1 MTLVAMS
8 IIIITG
14 GAVRLTQSGLGCP
27 TWPNCTA
34 HHLAA
39 SFSFHPMVEFVNR
52 LITIFCSGIIILIA
66 LAAFVRKPFRRDLAK
81 LAFGLIGG
89 LIAEIVLGGITV
101 LEKLAPP
108 FVMAHFMLALIVAWN
123 ALVLYRRASTPE
135 PIRHRRVTIES
146 VWVVRI
152 LLANLAAVIF
162 MGTVVTGTGPHSG
175 SPISK
180 RLPFQLRA
188 VAELHAD
195 LVLFLIGLTLAT
207 VFLLHQ
213 GRAPADVQRTARFL
227 LVAEA
232 AQAAI
237 GYTQYFTNL
246 PALLVG
252 FHIAGATLLWLTA
265 LWLYLSLFSR
275 FNPAA
280 LDSPVE
286 FTLNEELGTEQEET
300 VSASEGLPPSP
311 IQRR

>member
-1 MTLVAMS
+1 
-8 IIIITG
+8 
-14 GAVRLTQSGLGCP
+14 
-27 TWPNCTA
+27 
-34 HHLAA
+34 
-39 SFSFHPMVEFVNR
+39 MVEFVNR
-52 LITIFCSGIIILIA
+52 LITIFCSGIIIVIA
-66 LAAFVRKPFRRDLAK
+66 LASFIRRPFRRDLAK

-101 LEKLAPP
+101 LEKLDPP

-123 ALVLYRRASTPE
+123 ALVLYRRASTNE
-135 PIRHRRVTIES
+135 PIRHRRVTIEA

-195 LVLFLIGLTLAT
+195 FVLFLIGLTLAT
-207 VFLLHQ
+207 LFLLHQ
-213 GRAPADVQRTARFL
+213 GRAPSDIQRTGRFL
-227 LVAEA
+227 LIAEA

-237 GYTQYFTNL
+237 GYTQYFTHL

-275 FNPAA
+275 FDPTSINTT
-280 LDSPVE
+280 VQ
-286 FTLNEELGTEQEET
+286 FTIEEDLASTVNE
-300 VSASEGLPPSP
+300 SEKLPTST
-311 IQRR
+311 QRY